1 MKTKKSDVSTVV
13 TLWINRAVMV
23 LMAVMLFALPRILDY
38 YSQYRFLTES
48 GTVAVTVS
56 FYCCAVFIFVAL
68 WFMDGLLRSIRKGI
82 VFVRAN
88 VLRIRRIRLCCGLV
102 SLICLP
108 AAVFY
113 LPLSFLVVIM
123 AFLCLAVSVV
133 ASVMDAAVVIREEND
148 LTV

>member
-1 MKTKKSDVSTVV
+1 MKKSDVSTLV
-13 TLWINRAVMV
+13 TLWINRMVAV
-23 LMAVMLFALPRILDY
+23 LMVVLLFALPSILDY
-38 YSQYRFLTES
+38 YSQYRMLTES
-48 GTVAVTVS
+48 GMIAVTVS

-68 WFMDGLLRSIRKGI
+68 WFMDGLLRSIRKGE
-82 VFVRAN
+82 VFVRSN
-88 VLRIRRIRLCCGLV
+88 VRRVRRIRLCCGIV

-113 LPLSFLVVIM
+113 QPLIFLVVIM

-133 ASVMDAAVVIREEND
+133 ASVMDAAVAIREEND

>member
-1 MKTKKSDVSTVV
+1 MKKINHSTVV
-13 TLWINRAVMV
+13 TLWINRIVAALMV
-23 LMAVMLFALPRILDY
+23 VLLFTLPRILDY

-56 FYCCAVFIFVAL
+56 FYCCAVFIFIAL
-68 WFMDGLLRSIRKGI
+68 WFMDGLLRSIRKGE
-82 VFVRAN
+82 VFVRPN
-88 VLRIRRIRLCCGLV
+88 VQRIRRIRLCCGLV

-113 LPLSFLVVIM
+113 LPLIFLVVIM

-133 ASVMDAAVVIREEND
+133 ASVMDAAVTIREEND

>member
-1 MKTKKSDVSTVV
+1 MKKTDLSAVV
-13 TLWINRAVMV
+13 TLWINRFVVV
-23 LMAVMLFALPRILDY
+23 LMAVMLFALPRILEL

-48 GTVAVTVS
+48 GTVAVMVS
-56 FYCCAVFIFVAL
+56 FYSCAVFIFIAL
-68 WFMDGLLRSIRKGI
+68 WFMDALLRSILRGE

-88 VLRIRRIRLCCGLV
+88 VVRIRRIRLCCGLV

-113 LPLSFLVVIM
+113 LPLSFLAVIM

-133 ASVMDAAVVIREEND
+133 ASVMDAAVTIREEND

>member
-1 MKTKKSDVSTVV
+1 MEKTKASAAV
-13 TLWINRAVMV
+13 TLWINRVVAV
-23 LMAVMLFALPRILDY
+23 LMVVLLFTLPKILDF

-56 FYCCAVFIFVAL
+56 FYCCAVFIFIAL
-68 WFMDGLLRSIRKGI
+68 WFMDGLLRAIRQGE

-113 LPLSFLVVIM
+113 MPLIFLVVIM
-123 AFLCLAVSVV
+123 SFLCLAVSVV
-133 ASVMDAAVVIREEND
+133 ASVMDAAVTIREEND